1 MTVPMPGLKTLLNLT
16 ALCMAG
22 VCAAS
27 DFNIQ
32 DLPDPKGVHVLDFS
46 DRGMWMAPVKGVNS
60 EELKRLVRPVE
71 AAPAPNMQLA
81 DDLAGN
87 TQNQEAASGVLD
99 RPFRVG
105 VQLEFAKYQDGSV
118 YESTKKHLTERFGP
132 KVIQFS
138 VLNPSQVDE
147 AVEQGTIDFL
157 IAEAGAYT
165 RYQMNDGMKSL
176 ASLWPLEAPDPA
188 YAVGSLF
195 ISRADNDTIRKTSD
209 FVGKKIG
216 AYYPQ
221 SFSGYL
227 IGLRDIYEKGVVIQ
241 LLRNRMT
248 FFGDDPLKLAHAVEN
263 GDVDVGILPACRFE
277 HMVNSGE
284 IDRVRFRLIDT
295 RSSGLIHCAHS
306 TELYP
311 SFYFAS
317 AKHVDLALQK
327 TVSAALYTMTVVADG
342 ADWGLPVSNRAV
354 HDLFFDLKIGPYSN
368 LAAWQFATF
377 AKEQTMTV
385 MIFLGVSLL
394 IIFYAGSLSVLVRRR
409 TKLLKEALADRERI
423 EKLANA
429 SRDHIANLERT
440 GIVGQMSTMIAHEL
454 KQPLGAITNFANGL
468 LRRSKRGPIDSKM
481 LTEVLEEIVE
491 QGTRASE
498 IVNRVRAYA
507 KHQTPEL
514 KMSDMSV
521 SVERAI
527 ETFKRSRRTDAVIT
541 KSILPYLWA
550 DIDGWEIELAVLN
563 LLKNAADA
571 LEKTGLPEIHV
582 SVKPEDRFWRI
593 EVKDNGPK
601 ITQEEVD
608 KFMMPLVTSKEG
620 GLGLGISI
628 VGNIA
633 ERHHG
638 RLTATANPDHG
649 VTMALDI
656 PRSVMPEHT
665 AI

>member
-1 MTVPMPGLKTLLNLT
+1 
-16 ALCMAG
+16 
-22 VCAAS
+22 
-27 DFNIQ
+27 F
-32 DLPDPKGVHVLDFS
+32 
-46 DRGMWMAPVKGVNS
+46 
-60 EELKRLVRPVE
+60 
-71 AAPAPNMQLA
+71 
-81 DDLAGN
+81 
-87 TQNQEAASGVLD
+87 
-99 RPFRVG
+99 
-105 VQLEFAKYQDGSV
+105 
-118 YESTKKHLTERFGP
+118 
-132 KVIQFS
+132 
-138 VLNPSQVDE
+138 
-147 AVEQGTIDFL
+147 
-157 IAEAGAYT
+157 T
-165 RYQMNDGMKSL
+165 RYEMNDGMKSL
-176 ASLWPLEAPDPA
+176 SSLWPLEAPDPA
-188 YAVGSLF
+188 FAVGSLF
-195 ISRADNDTIRKTSD
+195 ISRADNEAVTKVTD

-221 SFSGYL
+221 SYSGYL
-227 IGLRDIYEKGVVIQ
+227 IGLRDIYQKGVVIQ
-241 LLRNRMT
+241 SLRNRIT
-248 FFGDDPLKLAHAVEN
+248 FFGDDPKRIVKAVEN
-263 GDVDVGILPACRFE
+263 GAIDVGILPACRFE
-277 HMVNSGE
+277 RMVNAGE
-284 IDRVRFRLIDT
+284 IDRVTFRLIET

-317 AKHVDLALQK
+317 MKDVDSGLQK
-327 TVSAALYTMTVVADG
+327 NVSAALYTMTAMADG
-342 ADWGLPVSNRAV
+342 ADWGMPVSNRAV
-354 HDLFFDLKIGPYSN
+354 HDLFFDLKIGPYAN

-377 AKEQTMTV
+377 AKEQTSTV
-385 MIFLGVSLL
+385 MIFLGVSFL

-423 EKLANA
+423 EKMAAA

-468 LRRSKRGPIDSKM
+468 LRRSKRGAIDPAM
-481 LTEVLEEIVE
+481 MTQVLEEIVE

-514 KMSDMSV
+514 KMADMSKA
-521 SVERAI
+521 VEGAI
-527 ETFKRSRRTDAVIT
+527 ETFKRSRRTEANIVTNIM
-541 KSILPYLWA
+541 PYLWA
-550 DIDGWEIELAVLN
+550 DIDEWEIELAVLN

-571 LEKTGLPEIHV
+571 TENTELAEIYV

-601 ITQEEVD
+601 ITQEQVD

-638 RLTATANPDHG
+638 RLTATANADCG
-649 VTMALDI
+649 VTMAMDI